1 MSWCFVQRY
10 ESLLF
15 LLMYGV
21 YIVLMFFNR
30 RLEAWI
36 VPKFPGLGHEARP
49 KLGDAKLQN
58 IGSMLN
64 YSELTANNNEITE
77 LDVDSDNTS
86 KFTLCI

>member
-1 MSWCFVQRY
+1 M
-10 ESLLF
+10 
-15 LLMYGV
+15 
-21 YIVLMFFNR
+21 
-30 RLEAWI
+30 
-36 VPKFPGLGHEARP
+36 PKFPGLGHAARP